1 MERNENGYSSYNFA
15 GDGAR
20 GAGSSCGCRRERDD
34 ADRDCG
40 RTTGG
45 SNNGSANINGGA
57 SGRAVGNGRSGGNGS
72 MGGCAQ
78 GSHGGASGIG
88 GGSPAG
94 YGSMGGA
101 SGRLAMAYVPMQ
113 CWRMLYSPDY
123 ALTRGSLFEELD
135 LPLEECTNG

>member
-1 MERNENGYSSYNFA
+1 MN
-15 GDGAR
+15 
-20 GAGSSCGCRRERDD
+20 
-34 ADRDCG
+34 
-40 RTTGG
+40 GG

-57 SGRAVGNGRSGGNGS
+57 SGRAVGNGRCGDNSS

-78 GSHGGASGIG
+78 GSQGGASGIG

-113 CWRMLYSPDY
+113 TWRMLYSPDY